1 MTQFNTLIKK
11 ANESFENAVYLGST
25 GVDSGQLLIT
35 DPCYI
40 TDTEVFNYK
49 NMETTSSNELINKH
63 GACVGIVMRTQ
74 VGDGTFPIFARYA
87 DDGKTLLRF
96 EILVEQENP
105 E

>member
-1 MTQFNTLIKK
+1 MNKLNVLIKK
-11 ANESFENAVYLGST
+11 LDESFENAVYLGSA

-40 TDTEVFNYK
+40 NDTEVFNYK

-74 VGDGTFPIFARYA
+74 VGDGEFPIFARYA

-96 EILVEQENP
+96 EILIEQENP

>member
-1 MTQFNTLIKK
+1 MTKFNTLIKK
-11 ANESFENAVYLGST
+11 ADESFENAVYLGSA

-40 TDTEVFNYK
+40 TDTEVFNYE

-74 VGDGTFPIFARYA
+74 VGDGAFPIFARYA

>member
-1 MTQFNTLIKK
+1 MTKLDMLIKK
-11 ANESFENAVYLGST
+11 LDESFENAVYLGSA

-40 TDTEVFNYK
+40 SDTEVFNYK

-74 VGDGTFPIFARYA
+74 VGDGSFPIFARYA

-96 EILVEQENP
+96 EILIEQENP

>member
-1 MTQFNTLIKK
+1 MTRLDMLIKK
-11 ANESFENAVYLGST
+11 VDKTFENAVYLGSA

-40 TDTEVFNYK
+40 NDKKVFNYK
-49 NMETTSSNELINKH
+49 NMETESSNELINKH

-74 VGDGTFPIFARYA
+74 IGDGLFPVFARYA
-87 DDGKTLLRF
+87 EDGKTLLRF
-96 EILVEQENP
+96 EILIEQEDP